1 MKNTDTGKKNM
12 RRLLKATIGGLSAI
26 VIIALAATIFQKQIL
41 TAVGTKMIQQRF
53 ANQSQ
58 KHDDGLYAG
67 LAGSG
72 APFPHHNRVGPC
84 IVVKAG
90 NHLSVV
96 DAGEGSARNIALMGF
111 QMGKID
117 AILLTHFHSDHIAN
131 LGEVMLQRWAGGS
144 NAQPVDVIGPTGVE
158 TVVEGFN
165 RAYSLDAGYRV
176 AHHGSTTVP
185 LSGAG
190 GTARPFVLSAEEDAS
205 VVVIDHGGLRVTAFK
220 VNHVPVS
227 PAVGYR
233 FDYKGRSL
241 VISGDTMPCQSMKKQ
256 SRGVDVLFHEALQ
269 PSMIKM
275 IRDQAGLS
283 PSPSTAKI
291 MADIPSYHTSPE
303 DAAKI
308 AQEAGVNHLVLYHIL
323 PPLPAL
329 LKGLFL
335 GDSSKYYSG
344 PITIGEDGMLFS
356 LPVNNDRIYV
366 RNLLK

>member
-1 MKNTDTGKKNM
+1 MKDTEPGKKTM
-12 RRLLKATIGGLSAI
+12 RRLLKATIWGLSVI
-26 VIIALAATIFQKQIL
+26 VIIALAAAVFQKQIL
-41 TAVGTKMIQQRF
+41 TAVATKAIRQRF

-58 KHDDGLYAG
+58 NYDDGLYAG

-90 NHLSVV
+90 DHLYIV

-117 AILLTHFHSDHIAN
+117 AILLTHFHSDHIAD
-131 LGEVMLQRWAGGS
+131 LGEIMLQRWARGS
-144 NAQPVDVIGPTGVE
+144 NAKPVDVIGPMGVE
-158 TVVEGFN
+158 TVVEGFD

-176 AHHGSTTVP
+176 AHHGSATVP
-185 LSGAG
+185 PSGAG
-190 GTARPFVLSAEEDAS
+190 GTARPFSLSAEEDAS
-205 VVVIDHGGLRVTAFK
+205 VVVIDDGGVRVTAFK
-220 VNHVPVS
+220 VNHAPVS

-241 VISGDTMPCQSMKKQ
+241 VISGDTVPCRSLEKQ
-256 SRGVDVLFHEALQ
+256 SQGVGVLFHEALQ

-308 AQEAGVNHLVLYHIL
+308 ARGAGVKHLVLYHIL
-323 PPLPAL
+323 PPTPAV
-329 LKGLFL
+329 LKGMFL
-335 GDSSKYYSG
+335 GDSSKYYPG

-356 LPVNNDRIYV
+356 LPVNNDKIHV